1 MLQRSSSVKH
11 IKVTNASLSSVI
23 QLGDSTI
30 INGLNRA
37 IAVQREQQLFL
48 GDEEDFS
55 TYPIFQRPLVFPQDK
70 EEVIVSSYHQNPMI
84 KVRTINAIA
93 FSSSSILHVG
103 NTKSINMEARIKHI
117 RQLLPRTQETD

>member
-1 MLQRSSSVKH
+1 MLQRSSSVKN
-11 IKVTNASLSSVI
+11 IKVTSASLSSVI
-23 QLGDSTI
+23 QLGDSSI
-30 INGLNRA
+30 INGMNRA

-70 EEVIVSSYHQNPMI
+70 EEVMIFSYHQNPLI
-84 KVRTINAIA
+84 KVQSINAIA

-103 NTKSINMEARIKHI
+103 NTQSINMEARIKHI
-117 RQLLPRTQETD
+117 RQLLPRPLKNR

>member
-11 IKVTNASLSSVI
+11 IHITNAALSSVI
-23 QLGDSTI
+23 QLGDSKI

-37 IAVQREQQLFL
+37 IAVQREKQLFI

-55 TYPIFQRPLVFPQDK
+55 KYPIFQRPIIFPQDN
-70 EEVIVSSYHQNPMI
+70 EEVMITSFHQNPMI
-84 KVRTINAIA
+84 HVNSINVIA

-103 NTKSINMEARIKHI
+103 NTDSINMEARVKHI
-117 RQLLPRTQETD
+117 RQLLTRHNRS

>member
-84 KVRTINAIA
+84 KVRTINVIA

>member
-11 IKVTNASLSSVI
+11 IKVTNASISSVI

-55 TYPIFQRPLVFPQDK
+55 TYPIFHRPLDFPQDR
-70 EEVIVSSYHQNPMI
+70 EEIIISSYHQHPMI
-84 KVRTINAIA
+84 KVRTINVIA

-103 NTKSINMEARIKHI
+103 NTQSINMEARIKHI
-117 RQLLPRTQETD
+117 RQLLPRNTRN

>member
-1 MLQRSSSVKH
+1 MLQRSSSVNH
-11 IKVTNASLSSVI
+11 IKVTSASISSVI

-55 TYPIFQRPLVFPQDK
+55 TYPIFQRPLVFPQEK
-70 EEVIVSSYHQNPMI
+70 EEIIISSYNQNPMI
-84 KVRTINAIA
+84 KVQTINVIA

-103 NTKSINMEARIKHI
+103 NTQSINMEARIKHI
-117 RQLLPRTQETD
+117 RQLLPRKLETD